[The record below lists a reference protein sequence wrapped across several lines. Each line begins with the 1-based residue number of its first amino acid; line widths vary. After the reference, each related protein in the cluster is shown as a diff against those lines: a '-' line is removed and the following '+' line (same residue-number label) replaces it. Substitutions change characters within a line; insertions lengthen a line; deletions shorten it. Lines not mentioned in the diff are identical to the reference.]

1 MANTVNEIHAV
12 ATLTKANGKVFVRHP
27 DGTQSILKV
36 GAQLN
41 VGDVVVASPN
51 AHAEIQIADG
61 QLIKIGGTTADAL
74 TIDNS
79 ILGSA
84 SDHQDVKADSV
95 TDFNKVLENL
105 AKGGDITDDL
115 DPTAAGTTGG
125 GDLMSGNVYV
135 VLDRIVTTTT
145 PSPFENTNSI
155 GPHIEPTMFS
165 LLLAQ
170 ITAVVPPAPE
180 VPNIVLA
187 LSGGVVGETVD
198 KGTGNG
204 GVADDEKGASFTLT
218 VDKVSTHDV
227 FVTIEVHETGGNVF
241 FDITIPA
248 NSPSATFNVN
258 DYLPKELH
266 GIAQEVTVVGVS
278 GGDYPSYSTTGD
290 YSYIVE
296 NDAAALTVTAVQSGS
311 EATLT
316 AGANVDDDSN
326 TITYTLKLGTDATS
340 TAHGVELIVTY
351 TIGTDPTLHFASVA
365 ADGSGTISV
374 PLTDEVS
381 GTTPVVTVLSIHD
394 YTGTD
399 GGTPT
404 SANVGTTEYDL
415 SIVGLTAGSG
425 EAAGTYTLPTYNVIN
440 DAVTLTVTATD
451 TASDNL
457 TTAGN
462 AVDDDSNTI
471 TYTLALG
478 STAGTTAAGHEL
490 IVTYTIGTD
499 PTLHFASVAADGSG
513 TISVPLTDEVSGT
526 TPVVTVLSI
535 HDFVVNGSGPLS
547 SANVGKT
554 EYDLTI
560 AGATAGV
567 VAGTYTLPTYNEIND
582 AHSATI
588 SINAIDTNNNIN
600 NFEAQATN
608 TNITG
613 TVGGNVQANDT
624 VTLTIDGHTY
634 TGLVSS
640 GKTFSISVPTS
651 ILLADS
657 NVHASVTTSIDD
669 IATGAADQTYTSDF
683 IIVGSADDD
692 AKNTTDA
699 HTSDPTMNNPGS
711 IIGGH
716 GNDIL
721 IGDTGGSTL
730 VPGQT
735 ANIAFVLDVSGSM
748 SQQITFNNTTESK
761 ILALQQ
767 SVVAELTHLRDT
779 GAHVTVNLEAF
790 STTAFAVG
798 GGTGTFQLWDPT
810 QFQHAID
817 AVNALKPLDTTNYQ
831 AGLVGTLDWI
841 SSLAPA
847 TISTAA
853 INKVVFISDG
863 EPNAYGSGTS
873 SSAQV
878 AISNALT
885 TVASINSDKFTVQA
899 IGVNV
904 DPSLTSSSP
913 LGYLSE
919 LQGYNFAIPATQT
932 PAHTALNATSAS
944 ELYNAIGEL
953 VGGSGSLAAAGNDTI
968 VAGVGNNIIF
978 GDSVNTDALAVALG
992 LGTPAGFGYGVF
1004 QMLEANT
1011 DPKVIAA
1018 ATQIGGIDHHFGT
1031 PWTAQDTYNYIQANA
1046 TALSLESGRT
1056 GGNDTIDASATGNN
1070 IIFGQEGKDTIT
1082 VGVGTDSISG
1092 GSGTDTFIFN
1102 SGASQAVVA
1111 GTLSGA
1117 TLSGFDVIQD
1127 YNTGAATTELLNLPG
1142 NVHLAAQGTGF
1153 NGLVDSTAY
1162 GVTIG
1167 SHTIA
1172 AGGVISFFTSENG
1185 TGTALTISNG
1195 NGTLASALDYLT
1207 HNDIGGTGATVV
1219 FQVGADSFVYSQATA
1234 GSVGTPATYTLVDL
1248 HAFGAVDTTL
1258 TTTTSDSNLHHILIG

>member
-404 SANVGTTEYDL
+404 SANVGT
-415 SIVGLTAGSG
+415 
-425 EAAGTYTLPTYNVIN
+425 
-440 DAVTLTVTATD
+440 
-451 TASDNL
+451 
-457 TTAGN
+457 
-462 AVDDDSNTI
+462 
-471 TYTLALG
+471 
-478 STAGTTAAGHEL
+478 
-490 IVTYTIGTD
+490 
-499 PTLHFASVAADGSG
+499 
-513 TISVPLTDEVSGT
+513 
-526 TPVVTVLSI
+526 
-535 HDFVVNGSGPLS
+535 
-547 SANVGKT
+547 T